1 MSILDRLLGRGRG
14 VHVTAKVV
22 QMSPEEAGIKRAAL
36 WQEIRTGPT
45 PERAAEIAKQA
56 TALLDHY
63 GREHALRY
71 NVLELIQEAEKQA
84 GKVRI
89 VTPL

>member
-1 MSILDRLLGRGRG
+1 MSILDRLLGRGRAA
-14 VHVTAKVV
+14 HVTAKVF
-22 QMSPEEAGIKRAAL
+22 QMSPEEAGTKRAAL
-36 WQEIRTGPT
+36 WQEIRAGPT
-45 PERAAEIAKQA
+45 PERAAEIANEA

-71 NVLELIQEAEKQA
+71 NVLELIEQAEKQA

-89 VTPL
+89 VTRL